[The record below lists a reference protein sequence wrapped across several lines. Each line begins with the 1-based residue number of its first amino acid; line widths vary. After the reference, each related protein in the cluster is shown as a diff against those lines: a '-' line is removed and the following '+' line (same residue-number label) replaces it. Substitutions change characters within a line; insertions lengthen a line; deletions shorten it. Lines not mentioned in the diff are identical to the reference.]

1 MTARELFAAIGQV
14 DDDLIRAADA
24 PVPRRP
30 AVRVW
35 VRRALPAAACLCVML
50 LGGVALG
57 RSGLFRAGSSAP
69 AESSAAVTYEAAPD
83 TAAAA
88 PDTAG
93 AAYGEKSL
101 SAQADTGAGAGA
113 TRYTEQ
119 DAARIL
125 GSGDGGSAALLAHSR
140 SELYFSDGL
149 LGEDDTALPTALPVY
164 RCTVDSLREDAMMR
178 QMERVLGA
186 LGLDPAL
193 AQSAVLGSTYAGG
206 LDALEDIAAQ
216 LSEDDAILNVFWS
229 GAAQLTLEVPAGER
243 WPEGLRIQV
252 SNDGYATVLAGS
264 SGEVRTFA
272 SGEEEQQA
280 ADAIRDQYGDV
291 LTALLGEGY
300 TDQTDGGDLNI
311 YGEASP
317 LFVRFAASPWQYVT
331 VSLQEDG
338 TLSALH
344 LTDRPVEEAGRYSI
358 LSRSE
363 AEERLAAGDFLPNG
377 SDVTGAQAAAL
388 AVDPETLACVR
399 LVYPNGRAA
408 WLVPCWEFVVDTGAA
423 PLGEDCDQ
431 TLHQYE
437 SFCVPAVDLAAV
449 EGYGG

>member
-1 MTARELFAAIGQV
+1 MTARELFEAIGKV
-14 DDDLIRAADA
+14 DDDLILDANA
-24 PVPRRP
+24 PVRRRP

-50 LGGVALG
+50 LGSVALG

-69 AESSAAVTYEAAPD
+69 AESSAAVTYD
-83 TAAAA
+83 AA

-101 SAQADTGAGAGA
+101 SAQADTEAGAGG

-119 DAARIL
+119 DATRIL
-125 GSGDGGSAALLAHSR
+125 GSGGGGSAALLAHSG
-140 SELYFSDGL
+140 SELYFSEGL
-149 LGEDDTALPTALPVY
+149 SSEGDTALPVY
-164 RCTVDSLREDAMMR
+164 RCTVDGLREDAMMR
-178 QMERVLGA
+178 QMERVLDA

-193 AQSAVLGSTYAGG
+193 AQDAALGSDYSGG
-206 LDALEDIAAQ
+206 LDALEDTAAR
-216 LSEDDAILNVFWS
+216 LSGDEALRNEFWS
-229 GAAQLTLEVPAGER
+229 GAARLTLEVPAGDR
-243 WPEGLRIQV
+243 WGEGLTIQV
-252 SNDGYATVLAGS
+252 FNDGSASVLAGG
-264 SGEVRTFA
+264 GEGQAFPGR
-272 SGEEEQQA
+272 EEEQQA
-280 ADAIRDQYGDV
+280 ASTIRERYGDV

-300 TDQTDGGDLNI
+300 TDETDGGDRSI
-311 YGEASP
+311 YGEPAS
-317 LFVRFAASPWQYVT
+317 LFVRFAASPWHFVQ
-331 VSLQEDG
+331 VSLKEDG
-338 TLSALH
+338 TLCALH
-344 LTDRPVEEAGRYSI
+344 LTDRPVEETGRCAVI
-358 LSRSE
+358 SRDAAQE
-363 AEERLAAGDFLPNG
+363 LLAAGEFLPNG

-388 AVDPETLACVR
+388 AADPETLACVR

-431 TLHQYE
+431 TLHRYE

>member
-1 MTARELFAAIGQV
+1 MTARELFEAIGQV
-14 DDDLIRAADA
+14 DDDLILAADA
-24 PVPRRP
+24 PVHRRP

-35 VRRALPAAACLCVML
+35 VRRALPAAACLCVTL

-69 AESSAAVTYEAAPD
+69 AESSAAVTYE
-83 TAAAA
+83 AA

-216 LSEDDAILNVFWS
+216 LSGDEALRNEFWS
-229 GAAQLTLEVPAGER
+229 GAAQLTLEVPAGDR
-243 WPEGLRIQV
+243 WGEGLTIQV
-252 SNDGYATVLAGS
+252 FNDGSASVLAGG
-264 SGEVRTFA
+264 GEAQTFP
-272 SGEEEQQA
+272 GREEEQQA

-331 VSLQEDG
+331 VSLKEDG
-338 TLSALH
+338 TLCALH
-344 LTDRPVEEAGRYSI
+344 LTDRPVEEAGRCAVI
-358 LSRSE
+358 SRDAAQE
-363 AEERLAAGDFLPNG
+363 LLAAGEFLPNG

-388 AVDPETLACVR
+388 AADPETLACVR

-408 WLVPCWEFVVDTGAA
+408 WLVPCWEFVVDTGVA

-431 TLHQYE
+431 TLHRYE

>member
-1 MTARELFAAIGQV
+1 MTARELFEAIGQV
-14 DDDLIRAADA
+14 DDDLILAADA
-24 PVPRRP
+24 PVHRRP

-125 GSGDGGSAALLAHSR
+125 GSGGGGSAALLAHSG
-140 SELYFSDGL
+140 SELYFSEGL
-149 LGEDDTALPTALPVY
+149 SSEGDTALPVY
-164 RCTVDSLREDAMMR
+164 RCTVDGLREDAMMR
-178 QMERVLGA
+178 QMERVLDA

-193 AQSAVLGSTYAGG
+193 AQDAALGSDYSGG
-206 LDALEDIAAQ
+206 LGALEDTAARMSGDEA
-216 LSEDDAILNVFWS
+216 LRSEFWS
-229 GAAQLTLEVPAGER
+229 GAARLTLEVPAGER

-344 LTDRPVEEAGRYSI
+344 LTDRPVEEAGRCAVI
-358 LSRSE
+358 SRDAAQE
-363 AEERLAAGDFLPNG
+363 LLAAGEFLPNG

-388 AVDPETLACVR
+388 AADPETLACVR

>member
-1 MTARELFAAIGQV
+1 MTARELFEAIGKV
-14 DDDLIRAADA
+14 DDDLILAADA
-24 PVPRRP
+24 PVHRRP

-69 AESSAAVTYEAAPD
+69 AESSAAVTYE
-83 TAAAA
+83 AA

-423 PLGEDCDQ
+423 PLGEDYDQ

>member
-1 MTARELFAAIGQV
+1 MTARELFEAIGKV
-14 DDDLIRAADA
+14 DDDLILDANA
-24 PVPRRP
+24 PVRRRP

-50 LGGVALG
+50 LGSVALG

-69 AESSAAVTYEAAPD
+69 AESSAAVTYD
-83 TAAAA
+83 AA

-229 GAAQLTLEVPAGER
+229 GAAQLTLEVPAGDR
-243 WPEGLRIQV
+243 WGEGLTIQV
-252 SNDGYATVLAGS
+252 FNDGSASVLAGG
-264 SGEVRTFA
+264 GEGQAFPGR
-272 SGEEEQQA
+272 EEEQQA
-280 ADAIRDQYGDV
+280 ASTIRDQYGDV

>member
-1 MTARELFAAIGQV
+1 MTARELFEAIGKV
-14 DDDLIRAADA
+14 DDDLILDANA
-24 PVPRRP
+24 PVRRRP

-50 LGGVALG
+50 LGSVALG

-69 AESSAAVTYEAAPD
+69 AESSAAVTYE
-83 TAAAA
+83 AA

-338 TLSALH
+338 TLCALH
-344 LTDRPVEEAGRYSI
+344 LTDRPVEEAGRCAVI
-358 LSRSE
+358 SRDAAQE
-363 AEERLAAGDFLPNG
+363 LLAAGEFLPNG
-377 SDVTGAQAAAL
+377 SDVTGAKAAAL
-388 AVDPETLACVR
+388 AADPETLACVR

>member
-1 MTARELFAAIGQV
+1 MTARELFEAIGKV
-14 DDDLIRAADA
+14 DDDLILDANA
-24 PVPRRP
+24 PVRRRP

-50 LGGVALG
+50 LGSVALG

-69 AESSAAVTYEAAPD
+69 AESSAAVTYD
-83 TAAAA
+83 AA

-101 SAQADTGAGAGA
+101 SAQADTEAGAGG

-119 DAARIL
+119 DATRIL
-125 GSGDGGSAALLAHSR
+125 GSGGGGSAALLAHSG
-140 SELYFSDGL
+140 SELYFSEGL
-149 LGEDDTALPTALPVY
+149 SSEGDTALPVY
-164 RCTVDSLREDAMMR
+164 RCTVDGLREDAMMR
-178 QMERVLGA
+178 QMERVLDA

-193 AQSAVLGSTYAGG
+193 AQDAALGSDYSGG
-206 LDALEDIAAQ
+206 LDALEDTAAR
-216 LSEDDAILNVFWS
+216 LSGDEALRNEFWS

>member
-1 MTARELFAAIGQV
+1 MTARELFEAIGKV
-14 DDDLIRAADA
+14 DDDLILDANA
-24 PVPRRP
+24 PVQRRP

-50 LGGVALG
+50 LGSVALG

-69 AESSAAVTYEAAPD
+69 AESSAAVTYD
-83 TAAAA
+83 AA

-317 LFVRFAASPWQYVT
+317 LFVRFAASPWHFVQ
-331 VSLQEDG
+331 VSLKEDG

>member
-1 MTARELFAAIGQV
+1 MTARELFEAIGQV
-14 DDDLIRAADA
+14 DDDLILAADA
-24 PVPRRP
+24 PVRRRP

-69 AESSAAVTYEAAPD
+69 AESSAAVTYE
-83 TAAAA
+83 AA

-423 PLGEDCDQ
+423 PLGEDCD
-431 TLHQYE
+431 
-437 SFCVPAVDLAAV
+437 
-449 EGYGG
+449 

>member
-1 MTARELFAAIGQV
+1 MTARELFEAIGKV
-14 DDDLIRAADA
+14 DDDLILDADA
-24 PVPRRP
+24 PVRRRP

-50 LGGVALG
+50 LGSVALG

-69 AESSAAVTYEAAPD
+69 AESSAAVTYE
-83 TAAAA
+83 AA

-164 RCTVDSLREDAMMR
+164 RCTVDGLREDAMMR
-178 QMERVLGA
+178 QMERVLDA

-206 LDALEDIAAQ
+206 LDALEDTAAQ
-216 LSEDDAILNVFWS
+216 LSGDDAILNVFWS
-229 GAAQLTLEVPAGER
+229 GAAQLTLEVPAGDR
-243 WPEGLRIQV
+243 WGEGLTIQV
-252 SNDGYATVLAGS
+252 SNDGSASVLAGG
-264 SGEVRTFA
+264 GEAQTFP
-272 SGEEEQQA
+272 GREEEQRA
-280 ADAIRDQYGDV
+280 ASAIRERYGDV

>member
-1 MTARELFAAIGQV
+1 MTARELFEAIGQV
-14 DDDLIRAADA
+14 DDDLILAADA
-24 PVPRRP
+24 PVRRRP

-50 LGGVALG
+50 LGSVALG

-69 AESSAAVTYEAAPD
+69 AESSAAVTYD
-83 TAAAA
+83 AA

-101 SAQADTGAGAGA
+101 SAQADTEAGAGA

-243 WPEGLRIQV
+243 WPEGLRSQV
-252 SNDGYATVLAGS
+252 SKEGYATVLAGS

-423 PLGEDCDQ
+423 TLGEDCDQ
-431 TLHQYE
+431 TLHRYE

>member
-1 MTARELFAAIGQV
+1 MTARELFEAIGKV
-14 DDDLIRAADA
+14 DDDLILDANA
-24 PVPRRP
+24 PVRRRP

-50 LGGVALG
+50 LGSVALG

-69 AESSAAVTYEAAPD
+69 AESSAAVTYD
-83 TAAAA
+83 AA

-344 LTDRPVEEAGRYSI
+344 LTDRPVEEAGRCAVI
-358 LSRSE
+358 SRDAAQE
-363 AEERLAAGDFLPNG
+363 LLAAGEFLPNG

>member
-1 MTARELFAAIGQV
+1 MTARELFEAIGKV
-14 DDDLIRAADA
+14 DDDLILDANA
-24 PVPRRP
+24 PVRRRP

-50 LGGVALG
+50 LGSVALG

-69 AESSAAVTYEAAPD
+69 AESSAAVTYE
-83 TAAAA
+83 AA

-338 TLSALH
+338 TLCALH
-344 LTDRPVEEAGRYSI
+344 LTDRPVEETGRCAVI
-358 LSRSE
+358 SRDAAQE
-363 AEERLAAGDFLPNG
+363 LLAAGEFLPNG

-388 AVDPETLACVR
+388 AADPETLACVR

-423 PLGEDCDQ
+423 PLGEDYDQ

>member
-1 MTARELFAAIGQV
+1 MTARELFEAIGKV
-14 DDDLIRAADA
+14 DDDLILAADA
-24 PVPRRP
+24 PVHRRP

-50 LGGVALG
+50 LGSVALG

-69 AESSAAVTYEAAPD
+69 AESSAAVTYD
-83 TAAAA
+83 AA

-101 SAQADTGAGAGA
+101 SAQADTEAGAGG

-119 DAARIL
+119 DATRIL
-125 GSGDGGSAALLAHSR
+125 GSGGGGSAALLAHSG
-140 SELYFSDGL
+140 SELYFSEGL
-149 LGEDDTALPTALPVY
+149 SSEGDTALPVY
-164 RCTVDSLREDAMMR
+164 RCTVDGLREDAMMR
-178 QMERVLGA
+178 QMERVLDA

-193 AQSAVLGSTYAGG
+193 AQDAALGSDYSGG
-206 LDALEDIAAQ
+206 LDALEDTAAR
-216 LSEDDAILNVFWS
+216 LSGDEALRNEFWS
-229 GAAQLTLEVPAGER
+229 GAAQLTLEVPAGDR
-243 WPEGLRIQV
+243 WGEGLTIQV
-252 SNDGYATVLAGS
+252 FNDGSASVLAGG
-264 SGEVRTFA
+264 GEGQAFPGR
-272 SGEEEQQA
+272 EEEQQA
-280 ADAIRDQYGDV
+280 ASTIRERYGDV

-300 TDQTDGGDLNI
+300 TDETDGGDRSI
-311 YGEASP
+311 YGEPAS
-317 LFVRFAASPWQYVT
+317 LFVRFAASPWHFVQ
-331 VSLQEDG
+331 VSLKEDG
-338 TLSALH
+338 TLCALH
-344 LTDRPVEEAGRYSI
+344 LTDRPVEETGRCAVI
-358 LSRSE
+358 SRDAAQE
-363 AEERLAAGDFLPNG
+363 LLAAGEFLPNG

-388 AVDPETLACVR
+388 AADPETLACVR

>member
-1 MTARELFAAIGQV
+1 M
-14 DDDLIRAADA
+14 
-24 PVPRRP
+24 
-30 AVRVW
+30 
-35 VRRALPAAACLCVML
+35 
-50 LGGVALG
+50 
-57 RSGLFRAGSSAP
+57 
-69 AESSAAVTYEAAPD
+69 
-83 TAAAA
+83 
-88 PDTAG
+88 
-93 AAYGEKSL
+93 
-101 SAQADTGAGAGA
+101 
-113 TRYTEQ
+113 
-119 DAARIL
+119 
-125 GSGDGGSAALLAHSR
+125 
-140 SELYFSDGL
+140 
-149 LGEDDTALPTALPVY
+149 
-164 RCTVDSLREDAMMR
+164 
-178 QMERVLGA
+178 
-186 LGLDPAL
+186 
-193 AQSAVLGSTYAGG
+193 LGSTYAGG

-431 TLHQYE
+431 TLHRYE

>member
-1 MTARELFAAIGQV
+1 MTARELFEAIGQV
-14 DDDLIRAADA
+14 DDDLILDADA
-24 PVPRRP
+24 PVRRRP

-50 LGGVALG
+50 LGSVALG

-69 AESSAAVTYEAAPD
+69 AESSAAVTYD
-83 TAAAA
+83 AA

-140 SELYFSDGL
+140 SELYFSGGL
-149 LGEDDTALPTALPVY
+149 SSENDTALPVY

-252 SNDGYATVLAGS
+252 SNDGYATVLADS

-423 PLGEDCDQ
+423 TLGEDCDQ
-431 TLHQYE
+431 TLHRYE

>member
-1 MTARELFAAIGQV
+1 MTARELFEAIGQV
-14 DDDLIRAADA
+14 DDDLILAADA
-24 PVPRRP
+24 PVHRRP

-50 LGGVALG
+50 LGSVALG

-140 SELYFSDGL
+140 SELYFSGGL
-149 LGEDDTALPTALPVY
+149 SSEGDTALPVY
-164 RCTVDSLREDAMMR
+164 RCTVDGLREDAMMR
-178 QMERVLGA
+178 QMERVLDA

>member
-1 MTARELFAAIGQV
+1 MTARELFEAIGQV
-14 DDDLIRAADA
+14 DDDLILDADA
-24 PVPRRP
+24 PVRRRP

-83 TAAAA
+83 TA
-88 PDTAG
+88 G

-101 SAQADTGAGAGA
+101 SAQADTEAGAGG

-243 WPEGLRIQV
+243 WPDGLRIQV

-300 TDQTDGGDLNI
+300 TDQTDGGDRSI
-311 YGEASP
+311 YGEPAS
-317 LFVRFAASPWQYVT
+317 LFVRFAASPWHFVQ
-331 VSLQEDG
+331 VSLKEDG

-344 LTDRPVEEAGRYSI
+344 LTDRPVEEAGRCAVI
-358 LSRSE
+358 SRDE
-363 AEERLAAGDFLPNG
+363 AQELLAAGDFLPNG

-388 AVDPETLACVR
+388 AADPETLACVR
-399 LVYPNGRAA
+399 LIYPNGRAA

-431 TLHQYE
+431 TLHRYE

>member
-1 MTARELFAAIGQV
+1 MTARELFEAIGQV
-14 DDDLIRAADA
+14 DDDLILAADA
-24 PVPRRP
+24 PVHRRP

-69 AESSAAVTYEAAPD
+69 AESSAAVTYE
-83 TAAAA
+83 AA

-388 AVDPETLACVR
+388 AADPETLACVR

-431 TLHQYE
+431 TLHRYE

>member
-1 MTARELFAAIGQV
+1 MTARELFEAIGKV
-14 DDDLIRAADA
+14 DDDLILDANA
-24 PVPRRP
+24 PVRRRP

-50 LGGVALG
+50 LGSVALG

-69 AESSAAVTYEAAPD
+69 AESSAAVTYD
-83 TAAAA
+83 AA

-101 SAQADTGAGAGA
+101 SAQADTEAGAGG

-119 DAARIL
+119 DATRIL
-125 GSGDGGSAALLAHSR
+125 GSGGGGSAALLAHSG
-140 SELYFSDGL
+140 SELYFSEGL
-149 LGEDDTALPTALPVY
+149 SSEGDTALPVS

-388 AVDPETLACVR
+388 AADPETLACVR

-431 TLHQYE
+431 TLHRYE

>member
-1 MTARELFAAIGQV
+1 MTARELFEAIGKV
-14 DDDLIRAADA
+14 DDDLILDANA
-24 PVPRRP
+24 PVRRRP

-50 LGGVALG
+50 LGSVALG

-69 AESSAAVTYEAAPD
+69 AESSAAVTYD
-83 TAAAA
+83 AA

-101 SAQADTGAGAGA
+101 SAQADTEAGAGG

-119 DAARIL
+119 DATRIL
-125 GSGDGGSAALLAHSR
+125 GSGGGGSAALLAHSG
-140 SELYFSDGL
+140 SELYFSEGL
-149 LGEDDTALPTALPVY
+149 SSEGDTALPVY
-164 RCTVDSLREDAMMR
+164 RCTVDGLREDAMMR
-178 QMERVLGA
+178 QMERVLDA

-193 AQSAVLGSTYAGG
+193 AQDAALGSDYSGG
-206 LDALEDIAAQ
+206 LDALEDTAARMSGDEA
-216 LSEDDAILNVFWS
+216 LRNEFWS

>member
-1 MTARELFAAIGQV
+1 MTARELFEVIGKV
-14 DDDLIRAADA
+14 DDDLILAADA
-24 PVPRRP
+24 PVHRRP

-69 AESSAAVTYEAAPD
+69 AESSAAVTYD
-83 TAAAA
+83 AA

-423 PLGEDCDQ
+423 PLGEDYDQ

>member
-1 MTARELFAAIGQV
+1 MTARELFEAIGQV
-14 DDDLIRAADA
+14 DDDLILAADA
-24 PVPRRP
+24 PVHRRP

-101 SAQADTGAGAGA
+101 SAQADTGVGAGA

-125 GSGDGGSAALLAHSR
+125 GSGNGGSAALLAHSG
-140 SELYFSDGL
+140 SELYFSEGL
-149 LGEDDTALPTALPVY
+149 SSENDTALPVY
-164 RCTVDSLREDAMMR
+164 RCTVDGLREDAMMR
-178 QMERVLGA
+178 QMERVLDA

-388 AVDPETLACVR
+388 AADPETLACVR
-399 LVYPNGRAA
+399 LVYPNGQAA

-423 PLGEDCDQ
+423 PLGEDGDQ
-431 TLHQYE
+431 TLHRYE

>member
-1 MTARELFAAIGQV
+1 MTARELFEAIGKV
-14 DDDLIRAADA
+14 DDDLILDANA
-24 PVPRRP
+24 PVQRRP

-50 LGGVALG
+50 LGSVALG

-69 AESSAAVTYEAAPD
+69 AESSAAVTYE
-83 TAAAA
+83 AA

-338 TLSALH
+338 TLCALH
-344 LTDRPVEEAGRYSI
+344 LTDRPVEEAGRCAVI
-358 LSRSE
+358 SRDAAQE
-363 AEERLAAGDFLPNG
+363 LLAAGDFLPNG

-423 PLGEDCDQ
+423 TLGEDCDQ
-431 TLHQYE
+431 TLHRYE

>member
-1 MTARELFAAIGQV
+1 MTARELFEAIGQV
-14 DDDLIRAADA
+14 DDDLILDADA
-24 PVPRRP
+24 PVRRRP

-140 SELYFSDGL
+140 SELYFSGGL
-149 LGEDDTALPTALPVY
+149 SSEGDTALPVY
-164 RCTVDSLREDAMMR
+164 RCTVDGLREDAMMR
-178 QMERVLGA
+178 QMERVLDA

-311 YGEASP
+311 YGEPAS
-317 LFVRFAASPWQYVT
+317 LFVRFAASPWHFVQ
-331 VSLQEDG
+331 VSLKEDG
-338 TLSALH
+338 TLCALH
-344 LTDRPVEEAGRYSI
+344 LTDRPVEEAGRCAVI
-358 LSRSE
+358 SRDAAQE
-363 AEERLAAGDFLPNG
+363 LLAAGEFLPNG

-388 AVDPETLACVR
+388 AADPETLACVR

-408 WLVPCWEFVVDTGAA
+408 WLVPCWEFVVDTGVA

-431 TLHQYE
+431 TLHRYE

>member
-1 MTARELFAAIGQV
+1 MTARELFEAIGKV
-14 DDDLIRAADA
+14 DDDLILDANA
-24 PVPRRP
+24 PVRRRP

-50 LGGVALG
+50 LGSVALG

-69 AESSAAVTYEAAPD
+69 AESSAAVTYE
-83 TAAAA
+83 AA

-344 LTDRPVEEAGRYSI
+344 LTDRPVEEAGRCAVI
-358 LSRSE
+358 SRDAAQE
-363 AEERLAAGDFLPNG
+363 LLAAGEFLPNG

-388 AVDPETLACVR
+388 AADPETLACVR

>member
-1 MTARELFAAIGQV
+1 MTARELFEAIGQV
-14 DDDLIRAADA
+14 DDDLILAADA
-24 PVPRRP
+24 PVHRRP

-50 LGGVALG
+50 LGSVALG

-69 AESSAAVTYEAAPD
+69 AESSAAVTYE
-83 TAAAA
+83 AA

-344 LTDRPVEEAGRYSI
+344 LTDRPVEETGRCAVI
-358 LSRSE
+358 SRDAAQE
-363 AEERLAAGDFLPNG
+363 LLAAGEFLPNG

-388 AVDPETLACVR
+388 AADPETLACVR

>member
-1 MTARELFAAIGQV
+1 MTARELFEAIGQV
-14 DDDLIRAADA
+14 DDDLILDANA
-24 PVPRRP
+24 PVRRRP

-50 LGGVALG
+50 LGSVALG

-69 AESSAAVTYEAAPD
+69 AESSAAVTYE
-83 TAAAA
+83 AA

-291 LTALLGEGY
+291 LTALLGEDC
-300 TDQTDGGDLNI
+300 TDETDGGDLNI

>member
-1 MTARELFAAIGQV
+1 MTARELFEAIGKV
-14 DDDLIRAADA
+14 DDDLILDANA
-24 PVPRRP
+24 PVRRRP

-50 LGGVALG
+50 LGSVALG

-69 AESSAAVTYEAAPD
+69 AESSAAVTYD
-83 TAAAA
+83 AA

-101 SAQADTGAGAGA
+101 SAQADTEAGAGG

-119 DAARIL
+119 DATRIL
-125 GSGDGGSAALLAHSR
+125 GSGGGGSAALLAHSG
-140 SELYFSDGL
+140 SELYFSEGL
-149 LGEDDTALPTALPVY
+149 SSEGDTALPVY

-388 AVDPETLACVR
+388 AADPETLACVR

-431 TLHQYE
+431 TLHRYE

>member
-1 MTARELFAAIGQV
+1 MTARELFEAIGQV
-14 DDDLIRAADA
+14 DDDLILAADA
-24 PVPRRP
+24 PVHRRP

-50 LGGVALG
+50 LGSVALG
-57 RSGLFRAGSSAP
+57 RSGLFRAGSSAA
-69 AESSAAVTYEAAPD
+69 AESSAAVTYD
-83 TAAAA
+83 AA

>member
-1 MTARELFAAIGQV
+1 MTARELFEAIGQV
-14 DDDLIRAADA
+14 DDDLILAADA
-24 PVPRRP
+24 PVHRRP

-35 VRRALPAAACLCVML
+35 VRRALPAAACLCVTL

-69 AESSAAVTYEAAPD
+69 AESSAAVTYE
-83 TAAAA
+83 AA

-363 AEERLAAGDFLPNG
+363 AEERLAAGEFLPNG

-388 AVDPETLACVR
+388 AADPETLACVR

>member
-1 MTARELFAAIGQV
+1 MTARELFEAIGKV
-14 DDDLIRAADA
+14 DDDLILDANA
-24 PVPRRP
+24 PVRRRP

-50 LGGVALG
+50 LGSVALG

-69 AESSAAVTYEAAPD
+69 AESSAAVTYD
-83 TAAAA
+83 AA

-101 SAQADTGAGAGA
+101 SAQADTEAGAGG

-119 DAARIL
+119 DATRIL
-125 GSGDGGSAALLAHSR
+125 GSGGGGSAALLAHSG
-140 SELYFSDGL
+140 SELYFSEGL
-149 LGEDDTALPTALPVY
+149 SSEGDTALPVY
-164 RCTVDSLREDAMMR
+164 RCTVDGLREDAMMR
-178 QMERVLGA
+178 QMERVLDA

-193 AQSAVLGSTYAGG
+193 AQDAALGSDYSGG
-206 LDALEDIAAQ
+206 LDALEDTAAR
-216 LSEDDAILNVFWS
+216 LSGDEALRNEFWS
-229 GAAQLTLEVPAGER
+229 GAARLTLEVPAGDR
-243 WPEGLRIQV
+243 WGEGLTIQV
-252 SNDGYATVLAGS
+252 FNDGSASVLAGG
-264 SGEVRTFA
+264 GEGQAFPGR
-272 SGEEEQQA
+272 EEEQQA
-280 ADAIRDQYGDV
+280 ASTIRERYGDV

-300 TDQTDGGDLNI
+300 TDETDGGDRSI
-311 YGEASP
+311 YGEPAS
-317 LFVRFAASPWQYVT
+317 LFVRFAASPWHFVQ
-331 VSLQEDG
+331 VSLKEDG
-338 TLSALH
+338 TLCALH
-344 LTDRPVEEAGRYSI
+344 LTDRPVEETGRCAVI
-358 LSRSE
+358 SRDAAQE
-363 AEERLAAGDFLPNG
+363 LLAAGEFLPNG

-388 AVDPETLACVR
+388 AADPETLACVR

>member
-1 MTARELFAAIGQV
+1 MTARELFEAIGQV
-14 DDDLIRAADA
+14 DDDLILAADA
-24 PVPRRP
+24 PVHRRP

-69 AESSAAVTYEAAPD
+69 AESSAAVTYE
-83 TAAAA
+83 AA

-344 LTDRPVEEAGRYSI
+344 LTDRPVEEAGRYFI

-388 AVDPETLACVR
+388 AADPETLACVR

>member
-1 MTARELFAAIGQV
+1 MTARELFEAIGQV
-14 DDDLIRAADA
+14 DDDLILAADA
-24 PVPRRP
+24 PVHRRP

-35 VRRALPAAACLCVML
+35 VRRALPAAACLCVTL

-69 AESSAAVTYEAAPD
+69 AESSAAVTYE
-83 TAAAA
+83 AA

-149 LGEDDTALPTALPVY
+149 LGKDDTALPTALPVY

-388 AVDPETLACVR
+388 AADPETLACVR

-431 TLHQYE
+431 TLHRYE

>member
-1 MTARELFAAIGQV
+1 MTARELFEAIGQV
-14 DDDLIRAADA
+14 DDDLILAADA
-24 PVPRRP
+24 PVHRRP

-83 TAAAA
+83 TA
-88 PDTAG
+88 G

-101 SAQADTGAGAGA
+101 SAQADTEAGAGG

-125 GSGDGGSAALLAHSR
+125 GSGDGGSAALLAHSG
-140 SELYFSDGL
+140 SELYFSEGL
-149 LGEDDTALPTALPVY
+149 SSEGDTALPVY
-164 RCTVDSLREDAMMR
+164 RCTVDGLREDAMMR
-178 QMERVLGA
+178 QMERVLDA

-193 AQSAVLGSTYAGG
+193 AQDAALGSDYSGG
-206 LDALEDIAAQ
+206 LDALEDTAAR
-216 LSEDDAILNVFWS
+216 LSGDEALRNEFWS
-229 GAAQLTLEVPAGER
+229 GAARLTLEVPAGDR
-243 WPEGLRIQV
+243 WGEGLTIQV
-252 SNDGYATVLAGS
+252 FNDGSASVLAGG
-264 SGEVRTFA
+264 GEGQAFPGR
-272 SGEEEQQA
+272 EEEQQA
-280 ADAIRDQYGDV
+280 ASTIRERYGDV

-300 TDQTDGGDLNI
+300 TDETDGGDRSI
-311 YGEASP
+311 YGEPAS
-317 LFVRFAASPWQYVT
+317 LFVRFAASPWHFVQ
-331 VSLQEDG
+331 VSLKEDG
-338 TLSALH
+338 TLCALH
-344 LTDRPVEEAGRYSI
+344 LTDRPVEETGRCAVI
-358 LSRSE
+358 SRDAAQE
-363 AEERLAAGDFLPNG
+363 LLAAGEFLPNG

-388 AVDPETLACVR
+388 AADPETLACVR

>member
-1 MTARELFAAIGQV
+1 MTARELFEAIGKV
-14 DDDLIRAADA
+14 DDDLILDANA
-24 PVPRRP
+24 PVRRRP

-50 LGGVALG
+50 LGSVALG

-83 TAAAA
+83 TA
-88 PDTAG
+88 G
-93 AAYGEKSL
+93 ATYGEKSL
-101 SAQADTGAGAGA
+101 CAQADTEAGAGG

-119 DAARIL
+119 DATRIL
-125 GSGDGGSAALLAHSR
+125 GSGDGGSAALLAHSG
-140 SELYFSDGL
+140 SELYFSEGL
-149 LGEDDTALPTALPVY
+149 SSEGDTALPVY

-331 VSLQEDG
+331 VSLKEDG

-344 LTDRPVEEAGRYSI
+344 LTDRPVEETGRCAVI
-358 LSRSE
+358 SRDAAQE
-363 AEERLAAGDFLPNG
+363 LLAAGEFLPNG

-388 AVDPETLACVR
+388 AADPETLACVR

>member
-1 MTARELFAAIGQV
+1 MTERELFEAIGHV
-14 DDDLIRAADA
+14 DDDLILAADA
-24 PVPRRP
+24 PVHRRP

-50 LGGVALG
+50 LGSVALG

-83 TAAAA
+83 TA
-88 PDTAG
+88 G
-93 AAYGEKSL
+93 AACGEKSL
-101 SAQADTGAGAGA
+101 SAQADTGAGAGG

-388 AVDPETLACVR
+388 AADPETLACVR